1 MVLIIDTE
9 TSGLKGHPTDRVL
22 EIGIA
27 EYDERTGEV
36 RGVYSSM
43 VTYPDLKEHCEEKER
58 TEGPIW
64 IFRHSD
70 LSLEKILAEGKDVS
84 LVAEEVRSIVLN
96 QRVTAYNVEFDFFKF
111 LLDEP
116 WNLDCII
123 AYDIMDLATDM
134 IYDLAD
140 EDLIEDKELQ
150 RRLLREREACGQ
162 GDKRIRSIDAYR
174 ALCPEDPMKLEKMRH
189 RAMDDAVMEGWV
201 LNASIKIGN
210 YNEKNPLDD

>member
-9 TSGLKGHPTDRVL
+9 TSGLEGHPKDRVL

-27 EYDERTGEV
+27 EYDEGTGEV

-43 VTYPDLKEHCEEKER
+43 VTYPDLKEHCAEKAR
-58 TEGPIW
+58 TEDPIW

-70 LSLEKILAEGKDVS
+70 LSLERILAEGKDVS
-84 LVAEEVRSIVLN
+84 VVSEEVRSIVLN

-123 AYDIMDLATDM
+123 AYDIMDLVTDR

-140 EDLIEDKELQ
+140 DDLIGDKELQ
-150 RRLLREREACGQ
+150 RRLLREREAFGQ
-162 GDKRIRSIDAYR
+162 GDKWIRSIDAYR
-174 ALCPEDPMKLEKMRH
+174 VLCPDDPMMLEKMRH
-189 RAMDDAVMEGWV
+189 RAMDDAVMEGYI
-201 LNASIKIGN
+201 LRALEI
-210 YNEKNPLDD
+210 

>member
-9 TSGLKGHPTDRVL
+9 TSGLEGHPKDRVL

-36 RGVYSSM
+36 REVYSSM

-70 LSLEKILAEGKDVS
+70 LSLERILAEGKDVS

-96 QRVTAYNVEFDFFKF
+96 QRVTAYNVKFDFFGF

-123 AYDIMDLATDM
+123 AYDIMDLATDR

-140 EDLIEDKELQ
+140 DDLIEDKELQ
-150 RRLLREREACGQ
+150 RRLLKEREACSQ
-162 GDKRIRSIDAYR
+162 GDKWIRSIDAYR

-189 RAMDDAVMEGWV
+189 RAMDDAVMEGYI
-201 LNASIKIGN
+201 LRALEI
-210 YNEKNPLDD
+210 

>member
-27 EYDERTGEV
+27 ELDEITGEV

-43 VTYPDLKEHCEEKER
+43 VTYPDLMEHCEEKER

-64 IFRHSD
+64 IFRHYD

-84 LVAEEVRSIVLN
+84 LVAEEVRNIVRN
-96 QRVTAYNVEFDFFKF
+96 QRVTAYNVDFDFSKF
-111 LLDEP
+111 LLKEP

-123 AYDIMDLATDM
+123 AYDIMVLATER
-134 IYDLAD
+134 IYDLA
-140 EDLIEDKELQ
+140 EDNLIEDRELQ
-150 RRLLREREACGQ
+150 RRLLNEREACGQ
-162 GDKRIRSIDAYR
+162 EDKWIRSIDAYR
-174 ALCPEDPMKLEKMRH
+174 VLCPEDPMKLERMRH
-189 RAMDDAVMEGWV
+189 RAMDDAVMEGHIIAK
-201 LNASIKIGN
+201 LM
-210 YNEKNPLDD
+210 L

>member
-9 TSGLKGHPTDRVL
+9 TSGLEGYPKDRVL

-27 EYDERTGEV
+27 EYDESTGE
-36 RGVYSSM
+36 VYSSM

-84 LVAEEVRSIVLN
+84 VVSEEVRNIVRN
-96 QRVTAYNVEFDFFKF
+96 QRVTVYNVEFDFFKF

-123 AYDIMDLATDM
+123 AYDIMDLATDR

-140 EDLIEDKELQ
+140 DDLIEDKELQ
-150 RRLLREREACGQ
+150 RRLLREREAYGQ
-162 GDKRIRSIDAYR
+162 EDKWVRSEDAYR
-174 ALCPEDPMKLEKMRH
+174 VLCMGNVEKMSIKQKH
-189 RAMDDAVMEGWV
+189 RALDDALREAYI
-201 LNASIKIGN
+201 LKHCATLSTNN
-210 YNEKNPLDD
+210 

>member
-9 TSGLKGHPTDRVL
+9 TSGLKGYPKDRVL

-36 RGVYSSM
+36 REVYSSM
-43 VTYPDLKEHCEEKER
+43 VTYPDLKEHCDKKER

-84 LVAEEVRSIVLN
+84 LVAEEVRNIVRN
-96 QRVTAYNVEFDFFKF
+96 QRVTAYNVDFDFSKF
-111 LLDEP
+111 LLKEQ

-123 AYDIMDLATDM
+123 AYDIMVLATDRV
-134 IYDLAD
+134 YDLA
-140 EDLIEDKELQ
+140 EDNLIEDMELQ
-150 RRLLREREACGQ
+150 RRLLNERETCGQ
-162 GDKRIRSIDAYR
+162 EDKWIRSIDAYR
-174 ALCPEDPMKLEKMRH
+174 ALCPEDPMKLEKMQH

-201 LNASIKIGN
+201 LKALVNDSC
-210 YNEKNPLDD
+210 